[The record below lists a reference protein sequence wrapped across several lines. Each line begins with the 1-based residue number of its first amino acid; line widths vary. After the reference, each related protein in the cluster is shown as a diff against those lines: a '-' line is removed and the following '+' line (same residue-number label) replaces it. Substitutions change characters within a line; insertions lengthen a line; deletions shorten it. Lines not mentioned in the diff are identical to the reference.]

1 MSSLESSLDGLDIR
15 YDDLRGRL
23 TISHP
28 LVRETGLILE
38 IAIPDAK
45 ISRDPR
51 TARLQID
58 LRVNARHRVV
68 ILEGLTAPAILVAM
82 RDALVEL
89 GMISASQ
96 RVGQYHN
103 ELVRALRRKASEGR
117 REEENMESRECNGTI
132 LTSDIESLMESVDA
146 ARSEI
151 VLCLMGAS
159 GIGKTEGIE
168 AFAKRHGRQVV
179 HLIASQV
186 LPTEVSGMTMPNQET
201 HGMDVFD
208 HSRISHMRDGDV
220 LFLDELLKG
229 QQQVLSACLTM
240 VQERRLMSGTPL
252 PDVIIVAAA
261 NPLASPKMLPL
272 EIRQRFM
279 FVDVTFDEDSWCD
292 YMRRRGVPHPERIL
306 KYLVTDHDGKDWN
319 TLTPR
324 TATKLLL
331 WKIDARSNGTEG
343 VVRRVVTNMFS
354 DPIMR
359 VMEKCLEDEDDEKSG
374 GTPMQQTVDK
384 VRELMR
390 DLPEPKDAF
399 EEITRSKVTELL
411 DDDGL
416 SSNGDKVK
424 ELLDLIVNMSGG
436 DEILQALKEETV
448 TVGEF

>member
-1 MSSLESSLDGLDIR
+1 MSRIDGLDLR
-15 YDDLRGRL
+15 YDDVRDRL
-23 TISHP
+23 VITHP
-28 LVRETGLILE
+28 LVNAQGLPLTIVVPG
-38 IAIPDAK
+38 ARV
-45 ISRDPR
+45 SRDPG
-51 TARLQID
+51 TARLQLE
-58 LRVNARHRVV
+58 LRGDGRQR
-68 ILEGLTAPAILVAM
+68 IITIEGLSAPSILATL
-82 RDALVEL
+82 RDVLIDMGRPGL
-89 GMISASQ
+89 SMT
-96 RVGQYHN
+96 VGHYHN
-103 ELVRALRRKASEGR
+103 DLVRALRRKANEDR
-117 REEENMESRECNGTI
+117 RKEEDMGSRECDGRI

-168 AFAKRHGRQVV
+168 AFARKHDRQVV

-306 KYLVTDHDGKDWN
+306 RHLVTDHDGKDWN

-343 VVRRVVTNMFS
+343 VVRRVVTNMFG

-390 DLPEPKDAF
+390 DLPEPKDSH
-399 EEITRSKVTELL
+399 EEMTRKQVTELL

-416 SSNGDKVK
+416 SSSGDKVK
-424 ELLDLIVNMSGG
+424 ELLDLIVNMSDG